1 MKRNIKAVGITL
13 LILIGVC
20 GLSWTI
26 NTYPEQV
33 VKGLMGVT
41 IATVIIM
48 TFLLVRNRIK

>member
-33 VKGLMGVT
+33 FKVFMGANIV
-41 IATVIIM
+41 AVITM
-48 TFLLVRNRIK
+48 LFLLVRNRIK